1 MTQYIESKE
10 LLEMKE
16 QMALLKQKLDNEKII
31 NEQLMRRVMN
41 MKSQRLQKGTIIKC
55 MALLLMYPYFL
66 FIIPN
71 YFGFSIGFGTFV
83 CVAMTISIASYIYI
97 YYHFRPDNFIN
108 KNLIEMQ
115 KATIKLKKR
124 YSYILIYISIPFL
137 LIFSIWYTYDVSHI
151 YEGTDLFINLSL
163 MLIILITTTII
174 GIIKYNKIQRTA
186 DEILSQIE
194 ELEKE
199 NKIN

>member
-16 QMALLKQKLDNEKII
+16 QMALLKQKLDKEKIV
-31 NEQLMRRVMN
+31 NKELMRRVM
-41 MKSQRLQKGTIIKC
+41 KTKASKLLKGTIIKC
-55 MALLLMYPYFL
+55 IVLLLMYPYFL

-108 KNLIEMQ
+108 KNLIEVQ
-115 KATIKLKKR
+115 KVTAKLKKG
-124 YSYILIYISIPFL
+124 YSYIFIYICIPFL
-137 LIFSIWYTYDVSHI
+137 IIFSIWYIYDVSHI
-151 YEGTDLFINLSL
+151 YEGKDLLINLSL
-163 MLIILITTTII
+163 MSIILITTTIV
-174 GIIKYNKIQRTA
+174 GIIKHSKIQRTA

-194 ELEKE
+194 ELESR
-199 NKIN
+199 